1 MAANFRVAAQRTYRD
16 AAYLEQHPRIANADH
31 LYGLAAECAL
41 KAILVG
47 LRVIPPQGPPR
58 KSPFRE
64 HIDKLWDQYS
74 LYVSAQGPVSY
85 SLPITAKP
93 FDAWRVDHRYED
105 DLLFTQGRLNTTAQ
119 GACEANRLLEQAIL
133 DGVVA

>member
-16 AAYLEQHPRIANADH
+16 AAYLEQHQRIANADH

-47 LRVIPPQGPPR
+47 LRVIPPGGPPVGDRWR
-58 KSPFRE
+58 K

-74 LYVSAQGPVSY
+74 LYVSANGSVSY
-85 SLPITAKP
+85 SLPITANP

-105 DLLFTQGRLNTTAQ
+105 DLLFTQGRLTATAQ
-119 GACEANRLLEQAIL
+119 GAREANRLLEQAIL
-133 DGVVA
+133 DGAVA